1 MVCISVVGHKKKR
14 MCTNISEHLSS
25 KFSYHFTMLMC
36 GWVIQ
41 FSWISPDEKLML
53 KTSALELFMVANNT
67 LAMQLIILNHPV
79 FRHV

>member
-36 GWVIQ
+36 ELFFYGWVIQ
-41 FSWISPDEKLML
+41 FRWISLKERLTL
-53 KTSALELFMVANNT
+53 KTSALKIFMVAN
-67 LAMQLIILNHPV
+67 LDY
-79 FRHV
+79 